1 MLTLYLLRH
10 AKSSWDDAAQQDF
23 ERTLTNRGREAC
35 ALLGEFIQE
44 KRIDF
49 DLVLVST
56 AVRTRETI
64 ELVKERAK
72 FRGEVRYDE
81 RIYEATVSQLLEI
94 ISQIDNDR
102 ESVLLVGHNP
112 GIEELLALLT
122 GEQQRVTTANF
133 AKIKFEATKWSA
145 DLAHKGTLE
154 WIVQPKEIQSRG

>member
-10 AKSSWDDAAQQDF
+10 AKSSWDDASQQDF
-23 ERTLTNRGREAC
+23 ERPLANRGRKAC
-35 ALLGEFIQE
+35 TLVGEFIQE
-44 KRIDF
+44 KGIDF

-81 RIYEATVSQLLEI
+81 RIYEATVSELLEI
-94 ISQIDNDR
+94 LAQIDNDR

-122 GEQQRVTTANF
+122 GEQERMTTANF
-133 AKIKFEATKWSA
+133 AKIKLKATKWSGN
-145 DLAHKGTLE
+145 LANKGTME
-154 WIVQPKEIQSRG
+154 WIVRPKEI

>member
-10 AKSSWDDAAQQDF
+10 AKSSWDDASQPDF
-23 ERTLTNRGREAC
+23 ERVLANRGREAC
-35 ALLGEFIQE
+35 ALIGEFIEE
-44 KRIDF
+44 KGIDF

-64 ELVKERAK
+64 ELVKEHAK

-112 GIEELLALLT
+112 GIEALLALLT
-122 GEQQRVTTANF
+122 GEHQRVTTANF
-133 AKIKFEATKWSA
+133 VMIKLEATKWSET
-145 DLAHKGTLE
+145 LANKGTLE
-154 WIVQPKEIQSRG
+154 WIIRPREI

>member
-10 AKSSWDDAAQQDF
+10 AKSSWDDESQPDF
-23 ERTLTNRGREAC
+23 ERPLSNRGRKA
-35 ALLGEFIQE
+35 AAHIGEFMQE

-64 ELVKERAK
+64 ELIKERAK

-81 RIYEATVSQLLEI
+81 RIYEATVSQLLDVI
-94 ISQIDNDR
+94 AQVDSDR

-112 GIEELLALLT
+112 GIEGLLTLLT
-122 GEQQRVTTANF
+122 GEQQHVTTANF
-133 AKIKFEATKWSA
+133 AKIKLKATKWSA
-145 DLAHKGTLE
+145 NLAGKGTLE
-154 WIVQPKEIQSRG
+154 WLVRPKEI

>member
-10 AKSSWDDAAQQDF
+10 AKSSRDDASQPDF
-23 ERTLTNRGREAC
+23 ERPLANRGREAC
-35 ALLGEFIQE
+35 ALIGEFIEE
-44 KRIDF
+44 KGIDF
-49 DLVLVST
+49 DLVVVST

-94 ISQIDNDR
+94 VSQIDNDR

-112 GIEELLALLT
+112 GIEDLLALLT
-122 GEQQRVTTANF
+122 GEHQRVTTANF
-133 AKIKFEATKWSA
+133 AKIKLEATKWSGT
-145 DLAHKGTLE
+145 LANKGTLE
-154 WIVQPKEIQSRG
+154 WIIRPREI

>member
-10 AKSSWDDAAQQDF
+10 AKSSWNDASQPDF
-23 ERTLTNRGREAC
+23 ERPLANRGREAA
-35 ALLGEFIQE
+35 ALIGEFIRE
-44 KRIDF
+44 KGIDF

-81 RIYEATVSQLLEI
+81 RIFEATVSQLLDV
-94 ISQIDNDR
+94 ISQVDSAR

-112 GIEELLALLT
+112 AIEGLLALLT
-122 GEQQRVTTANF
+122 GEQQHVTTANF
-133 AKIKFEATKWSA
+133 AKIKLEATKWSA
-145 DLAHKGTLE
+145 SLSNKGTLE
-154 WIVQPKEIQSRG
+154 WLVRPKEM

>member
-10 AKSSWDDAAQQDF
+10 AKSSWNDASQPDF
-23 ERTLTNRGREAC
+23 ERPLANRGREAA
-35 ALLGEFIQE
+35 ALIGEFIRE
-44 KRIDF
+44 KGIDF
-49 DLVLVST
+49 DLILVST

-64 ELVKERAK
+64 ELIKERAD

-112 GIEELLALLT
+112 GIEGLLALLT
-122 GEQQRVTTANF
+122 GEQHQVTTANF
-133 AKIKFEATKWSA
+133 AKIKLNTPKWSA
-145 DLAHKGTLE
+145 NLANKGTLE
-154 WIVQPKEIQSRG
+154 W

>member
-10 AKSSWDDAAQQDF
+10 AKSSWDDASQPDF
-23 ERTLTNRGREAC
+23 ERPLANRGRKAC
-35 ALLGEFIQE
+35 AMIGEYIQE
-44 KRIDF
+44 KGIDF

-64 ELVKERAK
+64 ELIKERAK

-81 RIYEATVSQLLEI
+81 RVYEATVSQLQEI
-94 ISQIDNDR
+94 IAQVDNDR

-133 AKIKFEATKWSA
+133 AKVKLKATKWSGN
-145 DLAHKGTLE
+145 LANKGTLE
-154 WIVQPKEIQSRG
+154 WIVRPKEI

>member
-10 AKSSWDDAAQQDF
+10 AKSSWDDASQPDF
-23 ERTLTNRGREAC
+23 ERPLANRGREAC
-35 ALLGEFIQE
+35 ALIGEFIEE
-44 KRIDF
+44 KGIDF
-49 DLVLVST
+49 DLVVVST

-94 ISQIDNDR
+94 VSQIDNDR

-112 GIEELLALLT
+112 GIEDLLALLT
-122 GEQQRVTTANF
+122 GEHQRVTTANF
-133 AKIKFEATKWSA
+133 AKIKLEATKWSGT
-145 DLAHKGTLE
+145 LANKGTLE
-154 WIVQPKEIQSRG
+154 WIIRPREI

>member
-10 AKSSWDDAAQQDF
+10 AKSSWDDGSQQDF
-23 ERTLTNRGREAC
+23 ERPLANRGRKAC
-35 ALLGEFIQE
+35 VTIGEFIQE
-44 KRIDF
+44 KGIDF

-64 ELVKERAK
+64 ELIKGRAK

-133 AKIKFEATKWSA
+133 AKIKLKPTKWSGN
-145 DLAHKGTLE
+145 LANEGTLE
-154 WIVQPKEIQSRG
+154 WIIRPEQI

>member
-1 MLTLYLLRH
+1 MLNLYLLRH
-10 AKSSWDDAAQQDF
+10 AKSSWDNASQQDF
-23 ERTLTNRGREAC
+23 ERPLANRGRKAC
-35 ALLGEFIQE
+35 TTIGEFIQE
-44 KRIDF
+44 KGIDF

-64 ELVKERAK
+64 ELIKEHAK
-72 FRGEVRYDE
+72 FRGEVRFDE

-94 ISQIDNDR
+94 IAQIDNDR

-133 AKIKFEATKWSA
+133 AKIKLKATKWSGN
-145 DLAHKGTLE
+145 LANKGTLE
-154 WIVQPKEIQSRG
+154 WIVRPKEI